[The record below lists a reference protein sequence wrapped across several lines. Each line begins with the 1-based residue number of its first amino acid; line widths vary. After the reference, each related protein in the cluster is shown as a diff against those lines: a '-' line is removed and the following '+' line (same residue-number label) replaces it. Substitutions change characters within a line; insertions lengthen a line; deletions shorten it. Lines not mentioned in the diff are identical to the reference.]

1 MTINLTPLEKEV
13 MQLLIEGYNAC
24 EILDCLGIDYN
35 DYLKTKSKI
44 LKKLKVK
51 RIIQILPHVLAN
63 GLFK

>member
-13 MQLLIEGYNAC
+13 MQLLIEGYNAY

-51 RIIQILPHVLAN
+51 RIIQILPASIEFD
-63 GLFK
+63 LFK